1 MLFRLSTVSIIDLH
15 SSYKD
20 KCLYVDITPYVTL
33 SKSSFLIKFYITL
46 FVFVRC
52 DIYTS
57 YKKLVDYKYLPLL
70 CLRVSVVYNIPQ

>member
-1 MLFRLSTVSIIDLH
+1 MVSVLRLSIVSSMNIH

-20 KCLYVDITPYVTL
+20 ICLYADITPYVTL

-52 DIYTS
+52 DMYFI
-57 YKKLVDYKYLPLL
+57 
-70 CLRVSVVYNIPQ
+70 